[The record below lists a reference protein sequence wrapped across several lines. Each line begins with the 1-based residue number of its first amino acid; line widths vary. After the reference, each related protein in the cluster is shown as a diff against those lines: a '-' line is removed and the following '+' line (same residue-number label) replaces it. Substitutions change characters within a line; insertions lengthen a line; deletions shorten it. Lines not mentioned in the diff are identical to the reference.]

1 MEHSWHFLIICTN
14 FWKLRQLRKSIFL
27 GCLSTLFVPYLLFL
41 NGGRLDLIGCLLIF
55 HRCRILQKKSIKF
68 LSKVFVLSRKRFLGC
83 HFVFFDWNIGLQ
95 LLCIKETEVIEGSQ
109 LQKWVYWVLYLIW
122 TSLTNQIYKFLVPL
136 SCRKNL

>member
-95 LLCIKETEVIEGSQ
+95 LLCINWG
-109 LQKWVYWVLYLIW
+109 YWGFPASKMSVLSLYLIW

-136 SCRKNL
+136 SCRTNL